1 MARFLRPPAKLAID
15 TAQRFWQCERVTNEE
30 LPLDDI
36 RRQLVKGSKAWVA
49 LELETFRQLSK
60 KHGGLTTPWF
70 AKIALGVSRQRVY
83 ALMES
88 GHLPSFELLG
98 KKFIACDVLQAF
110 VALDRHSGFRYGEV
124 TA

>member
-1 MARFLRPPAKLAID
+1 MARCLRPAVKISID
-15 TAQRFWQCERVTNEE
+15 TAQRVCHHKLAMNEE

-36 RRQLVKGSKAWVA
+36 RRQLRKGSKAWVA
-49 LELETFRQLSK
+49 LELETFRALSA

-70 AKIALGVSRQRVY
+70 AKIALGVSRQRVH

-98 KKFIACDVLQAF
+98 KKFIACDQLQAF
-110 VALDRHSGFRYGEV
+110 VSLDRHSGFRYGEV

>member
-1 MARFLRPPAKLAID
+1 VKLAVD
-15 TAQRFWQCERVTNEE
+15 MAQRFWQCDRVTNEE
-30 LPLDDI
+30 LPLNDI
-36 RRQLVKGSKAWVA
+36 RRQVRKGTKAWVA
-49 LELETFRQLSK
+49 VELETFRELSR

-98 KKFIACDVLQAF
+98 KKFIACDELQAF
-110 VALDRHSGFRYGEV
+110 VALDRHSGYRYPDS
-124 TA
+124 AAA